1 MSTIKLQ
8 AGTIDTEGVLSDGS
22 MAKAIDDALATLVPR
37 GPAEDRHGRAK
48 LALAIARGVVGHLD
62 AMEGALF
69 VELPRPQGPPQ
80 VLPVRVVTE

>member
-8 AGTIDTEGVLSDGS
+8 AGTMNSEGVLSDGS

-37 GPAEDRHGRAK
+37 GPDEDRRGRAK
-48 LALAIARGVVGHLD
+48 LALAVARGVISHLD

-69 VELPRPQGPPQ
+69 VELPTLGGTPV
-80 VLPVRVVTE
+80 VLPVRVVAE